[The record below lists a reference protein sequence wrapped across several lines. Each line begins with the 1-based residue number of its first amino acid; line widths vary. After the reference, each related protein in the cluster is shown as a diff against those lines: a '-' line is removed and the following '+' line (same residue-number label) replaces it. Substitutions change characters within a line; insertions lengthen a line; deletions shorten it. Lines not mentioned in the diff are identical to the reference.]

1 MTRQRDPRSLIWGLL
16 SLWVVIELIY
26 SSRWWPL
33 NPLLQRPSG
42 QSFPVSNTLKHW
54 LDLHHRQTGDVLKV
68 WFAPYT
74 TFPEPGYVESTSR
87 SGVYDTLLAIPPA
100 GLATNYGASKL
111 TPADTLFTLASSYG
125 LAAELKLASQL
136 GYQFFSLDLGALA
149 HPESAVQLCRRSP
162 GCVLSSDAYA
172 LFPIG
177 ADVADL
183 QHRLRAHSRR
193 MPQFLQ
199 ASGGPRWGPI
209 VPAPLQW
216 GASSLKANTSTGL
229 DPWLVVPA
237 LPLNSFEI
245 YRYPLDRYPKAVQ
258 PWLQLRLAD
267 VQLVPASDVQAMQ
280 VCIGP
285 NRGPCSLVSIGP
297 GVRRVAIG
305 DLFRPGQVSRIEI
318 VAIRRTQP
326 GQSAFS
332 LELRAPG
339 AARALLVDA
348 VHHSPFSS

>member
-1 MTRQRDPRSLIWGLL
+1 MTRQRDPRTLIWGLL
-16 SLWVVIELIY
+16 GLWVVIELIY
-26 SSRWWPL
+26 SSRWWPR
-33 NPLLQRPSG
+33 NPLPQRSSGHPSFIG
-42 QSFPVSNTLKHW
+42 KTLRHW
-54 LDLHHRQTGDVLKV
+54 LERHHRQAGDVLKV

-74 TFPEPGYVESTSR
+74 TFPEPGYVESAAR
-87 SGVYDTLLAIPPA
+87 SGVYDTFLAIPSS
-100 GLATNYGASKL
+100 GLAANYGANKL

-125 LAAELKLASQL
+125 LAAELNLAKLL
-136 GYQFFSLDLGALA
+136 GYGFFVLDVGALSQ
-149 HPESAVQLCRRSP
+149 PDRGVQLCKSTP
-162 GCVLSSDAYA
+162 GCVLSSDSYA

-183 QHRLRAHSRR
+183 QHRLTVLSRR

-199 ASGGPRWGPI
+199 VSGGPRWGAI

-216 GASSLKANTSTGL
+216 GGAFLKANPATGL